1 MHAPAIHNP
10 LLTLASGGDGK
21 ALAVQ
26 LLVLLATAAA
36 VATLFRRLR
45 LEIIPGYLIA
55 GAIVGPHALGL
66 VGDAG
71 AVETTSSLAVI
82 LLMFIIGMHLDLS
95 AVRRGL
101 LPLVAMGVIS
111 TLAVTAVVFAA
122 IVAFV
127 PPPQALVVSF
137 ALAFSSTAVFVR
149 IVAERREARSLHGR
163 AGIGIA
169 IVQDLFTVIVMALLP
184 PIARWAGADFSG
196 AADRASHGLPKWA
209 EFLAAGGVGLGG
221 IVVMILTGR
230 VLLPRIL
237 RLVALSGSSELVLV
251 VSAAISLGAAIGAA
265 SLGFSPEM
273 GAFLAG
279 FLLAATPFRYQL
291 AGQLAPVRDLLMAVF
306 FTGVGMWV
314 DPAVV
319 ADHWLLVFGGGLAV
333 LLIKTLLIGAS
344 SWLAGVSP
352 PQAFLTGAYLNHG
365 GEFSLV
371 VIAAAATAGILT
383 GAGAGVVIA
392 IVIFTLIVSPLLI
405 GPAHTLAG
413 HLSRVPISP
422 FSGRAAGLLEPAP
435 AVAPGTPAGSKLVI
449 IAGFG
454 PVGRTLADRLA
465 VARIPVRV
473 IELNPRTVEKHVAFG
488 KEFFYGDVTNPEVL
502 ERAGVTHAD
511 AIILTIPDDE
521 TTIKAIREVRAMAPH
536 AFIAA
541 RTAFLSGRFVAQQFG
556 ADHVT
561 VEEVATAQ
569 AMEREVLNGLERVLG
584 QRWWE
589 QPPTPRPEPEAV
601 AAAGQSPSNS

>member
-1 MHAPAIHNP
+1 MSPAHN
-10 LLTLASGGDGK
+10 LAFTLAGSGDGR

-26 LLVLLATAAA
+26 LLVLFATAAT
-36 VATLFRRLR
+36 VATLFRRLK

-66 VGDAG
+66 VGDAE

-82 LLMFIIGMHLDLS
+82 LLMFIIGMHLDLG

-101 LPLVAMGVIS
+101 LPLVAMGVLS
-111 TLAVTAVVFAA
+111 TLAVTAVVFGA
-122 IVAFV
+122 IVWFL

-149 IVAERREARSLHGR
+149 IVGERREVRSLHGR

-169 IVQDLFTVIVMALLP
+169 IVQDLFAVIVMALLP
-184 PIARWAGADFSG
+184 PIARWAGSDFTG
-196 AADRASHGLPKWA
+196 AADRSFEGLPKWA

-221 IVVMILTGR
+221 IAVMILSGR

-237 RLVALSGSSELVLV
+237 RLVARTGSSELVLV
-251 VSAAISLGAAIGAA
+251 VSAGISLGAAIGAA

-279 FLLAATPFRYQL
+279 LLLAATPFRYQL
-291 AGQLAPVRDLLMAVF
+291 AGQLAPMRDLLMAVF

-314 DPAVV
+314 DPGVV
-319 ADHWLLVFGGGLAV
+319 ADHLLLIVGGGLA
-333 LLIKTLLIGAS
+333 LLVVKTLLIGAS

-352 PQAFLTGAYLNHG
+352 PQAFLTGVYLNHG

-371 VIAAAATAGILT
+371 VIAAAATAGILS
-383 GAGAGVVIA
+383 GGSAGVVIA
-392 IVIFTLIVSPLLI
+392 IVILTLVVSPLLI
-405 GPAHTLAG
+405 SPAHAIAGRLA
-413 HLSRVPISP
+413 RFPMSP
-422 FSGRAAGLLEPAP
+422 FSGRAAGLLDAAP
-435 AVAPGTPAGSKLVI
+435 AVGPQVRGKLVV

-473 IELNPRTVEKHVAFG
+473 IELNPRTVERHVAFG
-488 KEFFYGDVTNPEVL
+488 KEFFYGDVTNTEVL
-502 ERAGVTHAD
+502 ERAGVGHAD
-511 AIILTIPDDE
+511 AVILTIPDDE
-521 TTIKAIREVRAMAPH
+521 TTIKAIREIRAMTPH
-536 AFIAA
+536 AYIAA

-569 AMEREVLNGLERVLG
+569 AMEREVLTGLERVLG
-584 QRWWE
+584 DRWWE
-589 QPPTPRPEPEAV
+589 EKPEPGSD
-601 AAAGQSPSNS
+601 AAASPAGKSGGGGS

>member
-1 MHAPAIHNP
+1 MQTPDLHN
-10 LLTLASGGDGK
+10 LALTLASGGDGK

-36 VATLFRRLR
+36 VATLFRRLK

-66 VGDAG
+66 VGDAE

-101 LPLVAMGVIS
+101 LPLVAMGVVS
-111 TLAVTAVVFAA
+111 TLAVTAVIFAA
-122 IVAFV
+122 IVALV

-184 PIARWAGADFSG
+184 PIARWAGVDFTG
-196 AADRASHGLPKWA
+196 AADHASHGLPKWA

-237 RLVALSGSSELVLV
+237 RLVARTGSSELVLV

-319 ADHWLLVFGGGLAV
+319 ADHAILVFGGGLAV

-344 SWLAGVSP
+344 TWLAGVSP

-392 IVIFTLIVSPLLI
+392 IVILTLIVSPLLI
-405 GPAHTLAG
+405 GPAHALAG
-413 HLSRVPISP
+413 RLSRLPISP
-422 FSGRAAGLLEPAP
+422 LSGRAAGLLEPVP
-435 AVAPGTPAGSKLVI
+435 AVGPQVPGKLVV

-488 KEFFYGDVTNPEVL
+488 KEFFYGDVTNIEVL
-502 ERAGVTHAD
+502 ERAGVGHAD
-511 AIILTIPDDE
+511 AVILTIPDDE

-536 AFIAA
+536 AYIAA

-569 AMEREVLNGLERVLG
+569 AMEREVLTGLQRVLG
-584 QRWWE
+584 DRWWE
-589 QPPTPRPEPEAV
+589 APPAPAPGASNGHATSSP
-601 AAAGQSPSNS
+601 AGPA